1 MICLSQLTI
10 QAGRDHPITHCTGTS
25 RPSRQRPPVEARDHR
40 ETLRES
46 NLRPNKICPAQIPL
60 FDISNN
66 HFTFYRLAE
75 HVASRGDLLR
85 QLQDQPDDP
94 LAQDPDRRDRVQ
106 RLRPLPQTARG
117 EFVAGDQFG
126 FVGFSQVTG
135 WTAGG
140 ARPGVINL
148 GLRRSKSPLTMA
160 PNPDGASG
168 WSDGRTGKGEGRRRG
183 GGCGGRYDR
192 SSGLGDRDGRVLC
205 GRQTFLLS

>member
-1 MICLSQLTI
+1 MYKLS
-10 QAGRDHPITHCTGTS
+10 
-25 RPSRQRPPVEARDHR
+25 PSNSI
-40 ETLRES
+40 L
-46 NLRPNKICPAQIPL
+46 
-60 FDISNN
+60 NN
-66 HFTFYRLAE
+66 HFTFCHFAE
-75 HVASRGDLLR
+75 HIASRRNLLR

-126 FVGFSQVTG
+126 FVGFSQVAG
-135 WTAGG
+135 RTAGG

-168 WSDGRTGKGEGRRRG
+168 WSDGRTGKGEGKRRG
-183 GGCGGRYDR
+183 GGCGGRYDG
-192 SSGLGDRDGRVLC
+192 SSGLSDRDGRVHC